1 MNNNL
6 SILEACE
13 NDCND
18 IFMVDQ
24 QYEYEQ
30 YSMDLIRSELDSDT
44 NLFYIAKVDSIPVAY
59 IQYSIV
65 VDEAELIK
73 IVVDRHYRSCGI
85 GERLIRETLLELQ
98 SRGVK
103 DVYLEVRESNNAALG
118 LYKKIGFNK
127 INERQNYY
135 GNGVNAEIL
144 RLSLNVEN

>member
-1 MNNNL
+1 MNDNL
-6 SILEACE
+6 FIIKACE

-24 QYEYEQ
+24 QYEHER
-30 YSMDLIRSELDSDT
+30 YSLGLIKSELSIDT
-44 NLFYIAKVDSIPVAY
+44 NIFYIAKFDNHPVAY

-65 VDEAELIK
+65 ADEAELIK

-103 DVYLEVRESNNAALG
+103 DVYLEVRESNNVAIS

-135 GNGVNAEIL
+135 GDGVNAEIL
-144 RLSLNVEN
+144 RLSLDVKN